1 MPTELEAKM
10 QVTDLEPVRQKL
22 KSAGAARIKS
32 ELETNTFFDTPGK
45 SLQSGDKG
53 LRIRVAVDEAGHK
66 KCTVTMKGP
75 LQKSQFKSREEIQ
88 FVADDA
94 DAVRDM
100 FEHLGYRPTLSFEKR
115 RETWKMGDCE
125 VDLDELPLLG
135 KFVEIEAKS
144 EQDISAARQTLGLQ
158 DAGLI
163 SIGYIAL
170 LARLLEQRRIEDRHI
185 RF

>member
-10 QVTDLEPVRQKL
+10 QVADLEPVRGKL

-32 ELETNTFFDTPGK
+32 ELETNTFFDTPGNVLR
-45 SLQSGDKG
+45 SADKG
-53 LRIRVAVDEAGHK
+53 LRIRVAVDEGGHK

-75 LQKSQFKSREEIQ
+75 LQKSQFKAREEIQ

-94 DAVRDM
+94 EAVREM
-100 FEHLGYRPTLSFEKR
+100 FEYLGYAATLSFEKR
-115 RETWKMGDCE
+115 RETWKMGDSE
-125 VDLDELPLLG
+125 IDLDELPLLG
-135 KFVEIEAKS
+135 KFVEIEGKS
-144 EQDISAARQTLGLQ
+144 EQEIAAVRQTLGLQ

-170 LARLLEQRRIEDRHI
+170 LARLLEQRQIKDRHI